1 MTRIKTNNIYMTDNI
16 YPLNLKEKA
25 KKEETPGPSAGAE
38 EPGESSQKPAEPED
52 TPAKEAPE
60 EKEPQADHKEKQEPS
75 LQDAIK
81 EQAREDERP
90 QSSTF
95 TLRKILGGDWLTTD
109 FLRRQIGVIL
119 LVVGLSIVYIS
130 NRYSCQKD
138 MLEIDKLNAE
148 LIDAKYKA
156 LSSSSELTEKCRESN
171 VLDLLKS
178 NKDSVLKIANQ
189 PPYII
194 YTP

>member
-1 MTRIKTNNIYMTDNI
+1 MTENI

-38 EPGESSQKPAEPED
+38 EPGESSQ
-52 TPAKEAPE
+52 TPADPE
-60 EKEPQADHKEKQEPS
+60 EPSEKAATKKENAADMKEKQEPT
-75 LQDAIK
+75 LQEAFK

-95 TLRKILGGDWLTTD
+95 TLRKILGGDWLTAD
-109 FLRRQIGVIL
+109 FIRRQIGVIL
-119 LVVGLSIVYIS
+119 LIVGLSIVYIS

-148 LIDAKYKA
+148 LTDAKYKA

-178 NKDSVLKIANQ
+178 NKDSLLRIANQ

-194 YTP
+194 YIP